1 MRDERLY
8 IDNELVDIN
17 ADTRITMDIRSNLF
31 RSITDLANNS
41 TLSIRLPKTA
51 RNQRIFEHV
60 DLVQSTGDF
69 AYNGHYVR
77 YVRNGVELIPYG
89 DVTVLRVTDTAIEIT
104 IRWGLGGL
112 LEYFMRKGIML
123 NELEFSN
130 KIILEKEN
138 EIHKRTELLERGY
151 GYAMYDPFVHED
163 NVSYEWRSSHYMTLP
178 SSGGR
183 QVNEWRWGGRNSG
196 SGVPKKT
203 YIHPVVCASW
213 VLGKIKE
220 LYNMEF
226 RFTKKEKEYI
236 DTLVMPLVTKKP
248 NALTYSDKYFADLR
262 PTTDNGR
269 VPLNVIGGN
278 GLFNVEGD
286 TLVAATT
293 ADVLFDIKGKWE
305 FSLQGMNP
313 SGTGGHGGGFWNEDG
328 TGTAGGKYDKF
339 TTANAHWLE
348 MKITGGE
355 ERTYIMGADN
365 TSGFTFS
372 VPSGY
377 RGMVAFDYVGYGKI
391 RINEGE
397 RITFEWN
404 KASVFS
410 PLKAVKFNG
419 GSVAAALMKGDNVP
433 YNTYYPIAANL
444 PKIKVLD
451 FVKFLSAVTGSFPI
465 KGESTEWHTTF
476 KPLTAIWEGRKD
488 ARDWTNRV
496 IAQGSENK
504 PKDIAFRLDGY
515 AQNNWYRWKKDEGVN
530 GNYDG
535 NMQVNNKTLDKE
547 VTLFEFPF
555 AATDGDNVPMY
566 KDNSTPTEYKEPTYK
581 ACKDRILRIG
591 EDKGGYATL
600 YFDMDMQRILSEKY
614 GLIRNA
620 LQNVKIITEKM
631 RIRDTDIAHFDETR
645 PIYLAQYGAYFAIL
659 QIRTDDNGLADV
671 SMLKLN
677 F

>member
-51 RNQRIFEHV
+51 RNQRIFEHA

-69 AYNGHYVR
+69 AYKGHDVSYI
-77 YVRNGVELIPYG
+77 RNGVNLIKYG
-89 DVTVLRVTDTAIEIT
+89 NVTVLRVTDTAIEIT
-104 IRWGLGGL
+104 IRWGLSGL
-112 LEYFMRKGIML
+112 LEYLSRRGLML
-123 NELEFSN
+123 NELELDD
-130 KIILEKEN
+130 KIRLEKEN

-151 GYAMYDPFVHED
+151 GYANYDPMVHED

-178 SSGGR
+178 SSGTR

-196 SGVPKKT
+196 SGAPKKT

-213 VLGKIKE
+213 VLKKIKE

-278 GLFNVEGD
+278 GLFNVDGD

-305 FSLQGMNP
+305 FSLQGMKP

-328 TGTAGGKYDKF
+328 TGTAGGKDDRF
-339 TTANAHWLE
+339 TTANAYWLE
-348 MKITGGE
+348 LKITGGE

-404 KASVFS
+404 KASAFS
-410 PLKAVKFNG
+410 LKAAKFNG
-419 GSVAAALMKGDNVP
+419 GSVAASLMKGDNVP

-451 FVKFLSAVTGSFPI
+451 FVKFLSAITGTFPI
-465 KGESTEWHTTF
+465 KGKSTEWRTIF

-566 KDNSTPTEYKEPTYK
+566 KDNSTLTEYKEPTYK

-620 LQNVKIITEKM
+620 LQNAKIITEKM

-671 SMLKLN
+671 TMLKLN